1 MPTFL
6 VVGRARCF
14 SRSGGACVSLYLESE
29 SSHICRVDTRLYCR
43 RKGKSSAA
51 VHASN
56 LVVLES
62 GGEGDLAEDGEL
74 EMGNKSSG
82 GFSPAD
88 GKKQSGRWLLICLLA
103 CMVHLATF
111 SSYQVMPYP
120 ACNVK

>member
-1 MPTFL
+1 M
-6 VVGRARCF
+6 
-14 SRSGGACVSLYLESE
+14 ESE

-51 VHASN
+51 VVHSSN

-62 GGEGDLAEDGEL
+62 AGGGDIAEDGEL

-88 GKKQSGRWLLICLLA
+88 GKKQSGRWFAYLPPGMYYGALGTHSPVTRSCLTL
-103 CMVHLATF
+103 H
-111 SSYQVMPYP
+111 VMSNGEVIPYM
-120 ACNVK
+120 AIYTRL